1 MRPLTPEMLLSA
13 YCQGAFPMGRDRDDP
28 DLVWLSPEMRGVLP
42 LTALHVSRS
51 LKKTLRKAPFAVTA
65 DTDFSG
71 VIAACAAP
79 APGRED
85 TWITPRIA
93 ALYTELFDM
102 GFAHSI
108 ECRGE
113 DGDLAGGLYGISIG
127 TAFFGESM
135 FSRRTDAS
143 KIALVHL
150 AARLRAGGYT
160 LLDTQ
165 FITPHLATLGAVEIP
180 RPLYLRRL
188 ALAIRGEADFH
199 PPPHRIAAELISL
212 RGG

>member
-1 MRPLTPEMLLSA
+1 MQNLTPETLLAA
-13 YCQGAFPMGRDRDDP
+13 YCQGIFPMGRDRDDP
-28 DLVWLSPEMRGVLP
+28 GMVWLSPEMRGVFP
-42 LTALHVSRS
+42 LYGLRVSRS
-51 LKKTLRKAPFAVTA
+51 LRKTFRKAPFAVSA

-93 ALYTELFDM
+93 ALYTQLFEM

-108 ECRGE
+108 ECRA
-113 DGDLAGGLYGISIG
+113 DGDLVGGLYGVSIG
-127 TAFFGESM
+127 AAFFGESM

-143 KIALVHL
+143 KIALIHL
-150 AARLRAGGYT
+150 LARLRAGGYI

-165 FITPHLATLGAVEIP
+165 FITDHLARLGALEIS
-180 RPLYLRRL
+180 REQYLDRL
-188 ALAIRGEADFH
+188 SRAIRAEADFH
-199 PPPHRIAAELISL
+199 PPPESIARQLAAQF
-212 RGG
+212 GA

>member
-42 LTALHVSRS
+42 LSGLHVSRS
-51 LKKTLRKAPFAVTA
+51 LKKTLRKPPFDVTA
-65 DTDFSG
+65 DTDFAG
-71 VIAACAAP
+71 VVAACAAP

-93 ALYTELFDM
+93 DLYTRLHEM
-102 GFAHSI
+102 GFAHAI
-108 ECRGE
+108 ECRKEGE
-113 DGDLAGGLYGISIG
+113 LVGGLYGISIG
-127 TAFFGESM
+127 AAFFGESM

-143 KIALVHL
+143 KVALVHL

-165 FITPHLATLGAVEIP
+165 FITPHLSTFGAVEIP
-180 RPLYLRRL
+180 RSLYLRRL

-199 PPPHRIAAELISL
+199 PPPHKIAAELALL
-212 RGG
+212 RGA